1 MLTKATKE
9 LIEKTGKIS
18 TRGIGN
24 VDELIE
30 ELKAAG
36 YEASIDCS
44 KEWIIIPES
53 QMRKTCNANSSHW

>member
-1 MLTKATKE
+1 MLTKAARE

-18 TRGIGN
+18 TRGIADVGGL
-24 VDELIE
+24 VE

-36 YEASIDCS
+36 YDASVDES

-53 QMRKTCNANSSHW
+53 QMRKKCSSSHW

>member
-1 MLTKATKE
+1 MLTKATRE

-30 ELKAAG
+30 ELIAAG
-36 YEASIDCS
+36 YEASVDSS
-44 KEWIIIPES
+44 KEWIIIPDS
-53 QMRKTCNANSSHW
+53 QIKKTCYSHW